1 MPDSNSSPF
10 TQLNDLIA
18 SANAIG
24 SALTPA
30 LLELV
35 ERGTETAGRVAAPIA
50 ENPLVQYATQIPGV
64 RWLMAALGQV
74 NIQRVEQEVAELQRQ
89 FPAAT
94 PKELAQRIIGETA
107 FKAAGIGLITNI
119 APPFAIMLL
128 AVDIAAVTALQ
139 AEMTYRIAALYG
151 FSLHDSTRR
160 GEVLALWGLSF
171 GGSGVL
177 KAGLSL
183 VEAIPVVGAGVGV
196 ASDAALLYSM
206 GFVAL
211 QFYEAKLEAQAKAA
225 AQNQTTE
232 EG

>member
-1 MPDSNSSPF
+1 
-10 TQLNDLIA
+10 
-18 SANAIG
+18 
-24 SALTPA
+24 
-30 LLELV
+30 
-35 ERGTETAGRVAAPIA
+35 
-50 ENPLVQYATQIPGV
+50 
-64 RWLMAALGQV
+64 MAALGQV
-74 NIQRVEQEVAELQRQ
+74 NIQRVELEVAELQRQ

-211 QFYEAKLEAQAKAA
+211 QFYEAKLEAKAA